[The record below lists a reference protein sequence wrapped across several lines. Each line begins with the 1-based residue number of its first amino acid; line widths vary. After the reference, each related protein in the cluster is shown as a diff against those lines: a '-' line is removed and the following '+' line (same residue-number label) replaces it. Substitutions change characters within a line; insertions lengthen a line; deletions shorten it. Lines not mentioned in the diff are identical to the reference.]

1 MYRNILVPVD
11 DSAASMEAVEQAVDL
26 ARALG
31 SRIKLVHVINRTP
44 WTALG
49 VEPASMEELVGQ
61 IHAAGESMLRRIEK
75 DVRAS
80 GVDADAK
87 LIEAFGERVGEFVVA
102 EVTSWP
108 ADLIICGAHGRR
120 GVRRLLMG
128 GDAEYILRHSPVPV
142 LFIPACNL

>member
-11 DSAASMEAVEQAVDL
+11 DSAASIEAVEQAVGL

-31 SRIKLVHVINRTP
+31 SRIELVHVINRTP

-49 VEPASMEELVGQ
+49 GEPASMEEWVGQ
-61 IHAAGESMLRRIEK
+61 IHAAGDSMLRRIEK

-80 GVDADAK
+80 DVDADAK

-102 EVTSWP
+102 EATSWP
-108 ADLIICGAHGRR
+108 ADLIICGTHGRR

-128 GDAEYILRHSPVPV
+128 GDAEYILRHSPVPI
-142 LFIPACNL
+142 LFIPACKL

>member
-11 DSAASMEAVEQAVDL
+11 DSVASMEAVEQAIDL

-49 VEPASMEELVGQ
+49 VEPASMEEFVVQ
-61 IHAAGESMLRRIEK
+61 IHAASESMLQRIEK
-75 DVRAS
+75 EVRAS

-87 LIEAFGERVGEFVVA
+87 LIEAFGERVGELVVA
-102 EVTSWP
+102 EATSWP
-108 ADLIICGAHGRR
+108 ADLIMCGTHGRR

-128 GDAEYILRHSPVPV
+128 GDAEHILRHSPVPV

>member
-11 DSAASMEAVEQAVDL
+11 DSAAAIESVEQAVEL

-44 WTALG
+44 WMPLG
-49 VEPASMEELVGQ
+49 VEPASMEDLVGQ
-61 IHAAGESMLRRIEK
+61 IHAASESMLRGLEK
-75 DVRAS
+75 EARAS
-80 GVDADAK
+80 GIDADAK
-87 LIEAFGERVGEFVVA
+87 LIEAFGERVGEFVVVEA
-102 EVTSWP
+102 NSWP
-108 ADLIICGAHGRR
+108 ADLIICGTHGRR

-128 GDAEYILRHSPVPV
+128 GDAEYILRHSHVPV

>member
-11 DSAASMEAVEQAVDL
+11 DSPASMEGVEQAVEL

-44 WTALG
+44 WMALG
-49 VEPASMEELVGQ
+49 VGPASMEELVDQ
-61 IHAAGESMLRRIEK
+61 ICTAGESMLRRIEK

-80 GVDADAK
+80 GVDANAK

-102 EVTSWP
+102 EASSWP
-108 ADLIICGAHGRR
+108 ADLIICGTHGRH
-120 GVRRLLMG
+120 GVRRILLG

-142 LFIPACNL
+142 LFMPARNV